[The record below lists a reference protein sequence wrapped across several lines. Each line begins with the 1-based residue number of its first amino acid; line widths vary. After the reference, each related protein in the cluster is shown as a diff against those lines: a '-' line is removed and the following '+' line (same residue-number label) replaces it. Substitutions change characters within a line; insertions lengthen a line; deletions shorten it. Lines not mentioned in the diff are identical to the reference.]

1 MPTRDAWNDA
11 SARANGTGSLRSPG
25 VEPSDDA
32 RDRAA
37 DTAMLGARARSGTSL
52 AAADRDRLQHEVAAD
67 PDPAVRAAALTALV
81 RAGTADVAWPA
92 AAVDDDAGVRR
103 RAAEL
108 APAAGDAVPLDAL
121 VAMLADENAWVAEA
135 SAFALG
141 ERTDATAALV
151 DALAAAA
158 TTHADAL
165 VREAAVA
172 ALGAIGDPAGLE
184 AVLHGCDDK
193 PAIRRR
199 AVLALA
205 AFTGPDVEAALR
217 RALDDN
223 DWQVRQNAEDLLN

>member
-1 MPTRDAWNDA
+1 
-11 SARANGTGSLRSPG
+11 

-37 DTAMLGARARSGTSL
+37 DAAMLGARAGTGCSL
-52 AAADRDRLQHEVAAD
+52 DAADRDRLQHAVVGD

-81 RAGTADVAWPA
+81 RAGTPGAAWSA
-92 AAVDDDAGVRR
+92 AAVDCDPGVRR

-108 APAAGDAVPLDAL
+108 APAAPEAVPLDAL
-121 VAMLADENAWVAEA
+121 IAMLADENAWVAEA

-141 ERTDATAALV
+141 ERADATATVVA
-151 DALAAAA
+151 ALAGAA
-158 TTHADAL
+158 TSHDDAL

-205 AFTGPDVEAALR
+205 AFTGPEVEAALR

-223 DWQVRQNAEDLLN
+223 DWQVQQNAEDLLS